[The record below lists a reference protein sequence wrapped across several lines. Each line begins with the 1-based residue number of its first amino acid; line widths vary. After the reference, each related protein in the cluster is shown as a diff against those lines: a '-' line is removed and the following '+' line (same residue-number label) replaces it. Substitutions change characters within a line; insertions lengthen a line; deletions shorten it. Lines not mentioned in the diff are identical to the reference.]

1 MQLLAYVSLAALII
15 FASLSDPA
23 SAAKVDELIA
33 GAKKE
38 GVLELYAA
46 STLGAQGSQALTT
59 AFNKKAWGQHQ
70 SELPSLG
77 QYDTRYR

>member
-1 MQLLAYVSLAALII
+1 MQLLAYVSLAVLII

-46 STLGAQGSQALTT
+46 STLGRSRFAGAHDGLQQKSMGSTS
-59 AFNKKAWGQHQ
+59 K
-70 SELPSLG
+70 
-77 QYDTRYR
+77 